1 MSKKYEKRINE
12 LVRMHVCELL
22 ERQLNDPRVT
32 DAQITVT
39 DVEVTPDTKYAKVF
53 YSLIGDEAQKAEA
66 AEGLRSAQGWIS
78 HELGQRLRTRNT
90 PHVTFHFDESL
101 ERGDRMSRLLDELKA
116 QEQEQPKT

>member
-1 MSKKYEKRINE
+1 VSKKYEKRINE

-78 HELGQRLRTRNT
+78 HELGRRLRTRNT
-90 PHVTFHFDESL
+90 PHVTFHFDASL

-116 QEQEQPKT
+116 QEQPKG